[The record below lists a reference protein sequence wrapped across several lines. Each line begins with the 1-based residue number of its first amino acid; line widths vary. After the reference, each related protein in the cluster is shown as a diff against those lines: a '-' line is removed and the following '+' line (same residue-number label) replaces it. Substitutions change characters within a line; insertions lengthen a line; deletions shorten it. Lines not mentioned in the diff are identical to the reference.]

1 MCGIA
6 GIVRMDGEA
15 VSKSVIQRMTD
26 SVRHRGPDDE
36 GIYISGPVG
45 LGHRRLSILDLSP
58 KGHQPMLGRDGD
70 YVLVYNGEVYNYVEI
85 RSELESNGHIFQSNT
100 DSEVIL
106 AAYETWGAGCVER
119 FNGMWAFAVF
129 DRKANKIFCSRD
141 RFGIKP
147 FYYHSTT
154 DAFNFGSEIRQ
165 LLPLMETVR
174 ANRSVVQDFLFGG
187 ISEPYEDTFFEGVKK
202 LPGGH
207 NLEIDL
213 DTKTIRTWPYFFLD
227 TPPPTGSSPEDGT
240 CVAEYEALL
249 RDSVRLRLR
258 SDVRVGTCLS
268 GGLDS
273 STIAAIA
280 APVYRDQSNGGSFAA
295 VTAISED
302 ASRDESPFAASV
314 VERHALEWFTVTP
327 GYSEFR
333 SVLPDVI
340 QAQEEPFPTCSIIF
354 QFLVMQAARSNGLP
368 VLLDGQGGDETLLGY
383 ERYYAALVAS
393 EWKTKGVLSAIR
405 FFMAS
410 CRENANLSY
419 GTLASYLVYF
429 TFLWPRYVLY
439 RRRSRFLKRMPP
451 YPSGVRQFEQPI
463 WDVHGMQ
470 REELQRHNL
479 PALLRFEDKNSMWHA
494 VETRL
499 PFLDYRT
506 LQKALSMDSSWKIR
520 DGWTKYPL
528 RRIADTI
535 LPKSIA
541 WRRNKF
547 GFEAPDKQWVSR
559 FTPEMKKV
567 VLECRLLQELTH
579 SAYVEKQFEH
589 MRTDE
594 RWRLYSVAAWAK
606 SFEVA

>member
-6 GIVRMDGEA
+6 GIVRMDGQE
-15 VSKSVIQRMTD
+15 VSRSVIQRMTD

-36 GIYISGPVG
+36 GVYVSGSVG

-58 KGHQPMLGRDGD
+58 KGRQPMLGRNSD

-85 RSELESNGHIFQSNT
+85 RSELESSGLIFHSNT

-106 AAYETWGAGCVER
+106 AAYETWGADCVDR
-119 FNGMWAFAVF
+119 FNGMWAFTIF

-147 FYYHSTT
+147 FYYHSST
-154 DAFNFGSEIRQ
+154 DAFYFGSEIRQ

-174 ANRSVVQDFLFGG
+174 ANRSVVQEFLYGG
-187 ISEPYEDTFFEGVKK
+187 ISEPFEDTFYEGVKK

-213 DTKTIRTWPYFFLD
+213 DTNTIRTWQYFFLEE
-227 TPPPTGSSPEDGT
+227 PASSDSSHDDDSSL
-240 CVAEYEALL
+240 VEYEQLL

-280 APVYRDQSNGGSFAA
+280 APVYRSQSNGGSFAA
-295 VTAISED
+295 ITAISED
-302 ASRDESPFAASV
+302 ASRDESPYAASV
-314 VERHALEWFTVTP
+314 VERHGLEWFTVTP
-327 GYSEFR
+327 DYTDFR

-340 QAQEEPFPTCSIIF
+340 RAQEEPFPTCSIIF
-354 QFLVMQAARSNGLP
+354 QFLVMQTARSHGLP

-383 ERYYAALVAS
+383 ERYYAALVAR
-393 EWKTKGVLSAIR
+393 EWKTKGLAAAVK
-405 FFMAS
+405 FYVAS
-410 CRENANLSY
+410 CRENANLSV
-419 GTLASYLVYF
+419 GKLASYLFYF
-429 TFLWPRYVLY
+429 TFLWPRYVIY
-439 RRRSRFLKRMPP
+439 RSRARFLKRIPP
-451 YPSGVRQFEQPI
+451 FPSGIRQFEQPI

-506 LQKALSMDSSWKIR
+506 LQKALSLDSSWKIR

-528 RRIADTI
+528 RRITDKI

-547 GFEAPDKQWVSR
+547 GFEAPDKQWVSL
-559 FTPEMKKV
+559 FTPEMKKL
-567 VLECRLLQELTH
+567 VLECRLLEELTH
-579 SAYVEKQFEH
+579 SAYLEKHFEQ
-589 MRTDE
+589 MRTDD

-606 SFEVA
+606 SFEVS